1 MSKEDCLA
9 HRGEGECHDNEIEK
23 TQSRPIMVDL
33 RKLTPENAT
42 VIASRIVQGAQITR
56 DVIANIADAPDATE
70 YVARFSKKAQEGLDS
85 GEFKLMTKKTG
96 EILGDVM
103 GKSEASNR
111 MVVKERPVLVE
122 RTVPNVTSEQQ
133 AQTISSDLYSIAL
146 QQQMAEVAAKL
157 DEMIE
162 VAKRIEQGQQDDR
175 IALIEAAERELRQ
188 AAVSKYEENRLECI
202 RNARRFLSEGTSKI
216 AKTMSRRLQSVDGVP
231 EFQPAIVWKMLSSKG
246 VYVDEMDD
254 WFNKVQDD
262 FDVLERA
269 YALHALCVLALDEPK
284 MLDILFDD
292 YRNELVSMDTDKL
305 RTMVNIH
312 PERRADFKKAWF
324 ADVLGHVEAKQTEVK
339 LLVEGEYI
347 DVTITGKMLLEAI
360 EDEIGEESGRQGEDG
375 DEPLGERE

>member
-1 MSKEDCLA
+1 MSKEDALA
-9 HRGEGECHDNEIEK
+9 HRDDNNPQNEIRK
-23 TQSRPIMVDL
+23 QDPSPISVDL
-33 RKLTPENAT
+33 RKLTPEKAT
-42 VIASRIVQGAQITR
+42 AIASRIAQGAQFAR
-56 DVIANIADAPDATE
+56 DVVTNIAEAPETTE

-85 GEFKLMTKKTG
+85 GEFKLMAKKTG

-103 GKSEASNR
+103 GKSETSNR
-111 MVVKERPVLVE
+111 MVVKEKHTLVE
-122 RTVPNVTSEQQ
+122 RTVPGVTSAQQ
-133 AQTISSDLYSIAL
+133 AQTISADLYNIAL

-175 IALIEAAERELRQ
+175 VALIEAAERELRL
-188 AAVSKYEENRLECI
+188 AAVAEDEENRLECV
-202 RNARRFLSEGTSKI
+202 RNARRFLSEGTSQI
-216 AKTMSRRLQSVDGVP
+216 AKTMNRRLQSVDGVP

-246 VYVDEMDD
+246 VYVEEMDD

-292 YRNELVSMDTDKL
+292 YRNDLASMDTDKL
-305 RTMVNIH
+305 LTMANIH
-312 PERRADFKKAWF
+312 PERRKDFKKAWF
-324 ADVLGHVEAKQTEVK
+324 ADALGYVEAKQTEAK

-347 DVTITGKMLLEAI
+347 DVTITGQMLLEAI
-360 EDEIGEESGRQGEDG
+360 EDEAREEPGRQGAEE
-375 DEPLGERE
+375 DEPLGDSE